1 MKSLLTSIFLI
12 LFHLVSFSQKS
23 VKIKEGNW
31 TAALQLTEKEA
42 LPFQLII
49 QKTKKQYEFIIVN
62 GEEKIKLNDIE
73 QKEDSLIV
81 SFSEYNSQL
90 VFKPSKTN
98 LKGYWLNKN
107 KLNYKLP
114 FSANFGYTSRF
125 KDEIG
130 NKPINVNG
138 KWKVYFSPKTKSE
151 YVAIGLFKQHETKL
165 TGTFL
170 TETGDFRFLEGN
182 QFGNQ
187 LYLSCFDG
195 SHAFLF
201 KAKIENDSIKGKFY
215 SGKHYEDIWE
225 GVNAPNFEL
234 TNPYEITKPI
244 NNSPLS
250 FSCKDLDGNT
260 FQFPNEQFKNK
271 AVIIQIMGTWC
282 PNCTDETNTFKELYK
297 EYQSKGFEFI
307 AIGFENGKEE
317 DCYALLKKFK
327 EKKNIQYTVLYGGN
341 AKRATADIIFTM
353 LDGVKSFPTTIYI
366 GKDGLIKKVYSG
378 FNGPGTGEYYDQY
391 LEQTK
396 KLIEEMV
403 R

>member
-1 MKSLLTSIFLI
+1 MKPLITSIFLI
-12 LFHLVSFSQKS
+12 LFHFISFSQKS
-23 VKIKEGNW
+23 VKLREGSW
-31 TAALQLTEKEA
+31 TAHLQLNEKET

-49 QKTKKQYEFIIVN
+49 KKEQKKYEFIVVN
-62 GEEKIKLNDIE
+62 GDEKIKLTDVQ
-73 QKEDSLIV
+73 QKNDSLIV

-90 VFKPSKTN
+90 IFKPSKLSLN
-98 LKGYWLNKN
+98 GYWINHIKT
-107 KLNYKLP
+107 NYKLP
-114 FSANFGYTSRF
+114 FSAKFGYTSRF
-125 KDEIG
+125 KDENGI
-130 NKPINVNG
+130 KPFNVNG

-151 YVAIGLFKQHETKL
+151 YVAIGLFKQNENKL

-187 LYLSCFDG
+187 LFLSCFDG

-201 KAKIENDSIKGKFY
+201 KAKVENDSIKGSFL
-215 SGKHYEDIWE
+215 SGKHYEDTWI
-225 GVNAPNFEL
+225 GTSAPTFEL

-244 NNSPLS
+244 NNSPIT
-250 FSCKDLDGNT
+250 FSCKDLEGNT
-260 FQFPNEQFKNK
+260 FQFPNDQFNNK

-297 EYQSKGFEFI
+297 EYQSKGLEFI

-317 DCYALLKKFK
+317 DCFQLLKKFK
-327 EKKNIQYTVLYGGN
+327 QKKEINYTVLYGGN
-341 AKRATADIIFTM
+341 AKRATADVIFTM
-353 LDGVKSFPTTIYI
+353 LDGIKSFPTTIYV

-396 KLIEEMV
+396 KLIEEMIK
-403 R
+403 